1 MNYLVL
7 TGSDLFRH
15 ESPLSLDACP
25 NFDLVYNLKDKKSLL
40 VCIQFILIIILFLE
54 VPFNRTK
61 QTVILTIF
69 FYKKKHH
76 SSYFLEVKANISLI
90 GFYKKDHTLWKV
102 KEMLK
107 KIVFLYF

>member
-7 TGSDLFRH
+7 TGSDL
-15 ESPLSLDACP
+15 LDACP

-61 QTVILTIF
+61 QSHIDNF
-69 FYKKKHH
+69 FLKKKT
-76 SSYFLEVKANISLI
+76 SLLI
-90 GFYKKDHTLWKV
+90 LPRSEG
-102 KEMLK
+102 
-107 KIVFLYF
+107 